1 MHSPTGGGIE
11 VGLGQAVRVVVNWVV
26 VVSGGGRGFLLDVAY
41 SLCMHASPIPSP
53 TCRARG
59 EKKTNL

>member
-1 MHSPTGGGIE
+1 M
-11 VGLGQAVRVVVNWVV
+11 RVVVNWVV

-41 SLCMHASPIPSP
+41 SLRLHAASPIPSP

-59 EKKTNL
+59 DKKTNL